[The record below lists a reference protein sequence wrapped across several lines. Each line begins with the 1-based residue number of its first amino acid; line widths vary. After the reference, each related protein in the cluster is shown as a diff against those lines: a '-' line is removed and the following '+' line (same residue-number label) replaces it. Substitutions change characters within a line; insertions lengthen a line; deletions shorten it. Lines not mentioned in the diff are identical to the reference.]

1 MRRGKATNSIPRW
14 AYPWETLRV
23 TPLIIL
29 GCGYLG
35 DHLARAALAAGRP
48 VRVCARSTGRLAPL
62 GALGAEVKYLN
73 AGLPKTINPVLS
85 GWPGATVVYS
95 VPPVTTLPPGHAIR
109 AALQGAHAASAGAFI
124 HFSSSGLYGDLPDD
138 EVWIDEDTPLA
149 QGDPAMSGFVTDE
162 AAVESCAFDDL
173 RTVILRLAPVYGPGR
188 GMRAQLRKGKYTMLE
203 DGSHATS
210 RIYIDDVVSVVT
222 AAEERAPLRAR
233 YLVAD
238 DEPTTQRTYAEWLCD
253 RMGLPLPP
261 SRDMYEPGG
270 RRNAHRNR
278 KLRNERMKRELAV
291 TLRYPTFRE
300 GEAAIEAQEAALE
313 AQAAERQG

>member
-1 MRRGKATNSIPRW
+1 M
-14 AYPWETLRV
+14 

-35 DHLARAALAAGRP
+35 DRLARAALAAGRP
-48 VRVCARSTGRLAPL
+48 VRVCARSTGRLAAL
-62 GALGAEVKYLN
+62 GALGAEIKYLN
-73 AGLPKTINPVLS
+73 AALPKTINPVLS

-95 VPPVTTLPPGHAIR
+95 IPPVTVLPPGHAIR
-109 AALQGAHAASAGAFI
+109 AALQGAHAASAGAFL
-124 HFSSSGLYGDLPDD
+124 HFSSSGLYGDQPDD
-138 EVWIDEDTPLA
+138 DVWIDEDTPLA
-149 QGDPAMSGFVTDE
+149 QGDPPMAGFHNDE
-162 AAVESCAFDDL
+162 AAVDACAFDNL
-173 RTVILRLAPVYGPGR
+173 RTIILRLAPVYGPGR

-210 RIYIDDVVSVVT
+210 RVHVDDVVAVVF
-222 AAEERAPLRAR
+222 AAEQRAPLRAR

-238 DEPTTQRTYAEWLCD
+238 DEPTTQRAYAEWLCE

-278 KLRNERMKRELAV
+278 KIRNQRMKSELGV
-291 TLRYPTFRE
+291 TLRYPSFRE
-300 GEAAIEAQEAALE
+300 GEAAIEAEEA
-313 AQAAERQG
+313 